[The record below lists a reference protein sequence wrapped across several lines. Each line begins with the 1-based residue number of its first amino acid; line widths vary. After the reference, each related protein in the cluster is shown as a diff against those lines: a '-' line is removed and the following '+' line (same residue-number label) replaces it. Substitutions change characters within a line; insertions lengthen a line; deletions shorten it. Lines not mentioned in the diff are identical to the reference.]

1 MKDFTIRMAD
11 GREYLIR
18 GERMRDVLYLIG
30 SARLTMNG
38 WLDVRLHPLDKG
50 VTINVDQIISIEEG
64 DED

>member
-18 GERMRDVLYLIG
+18 GERMREVLDLIG

-38 WLDVRLHPLDKG
+38 FLDVRIPLTYKY
-50 VTINVDQIISIEEG
+50 VTINVDQIM
-64 DED
+64 